1 MSIIQIKGNLK
12 LISSGN
18 VPTVSNLPKGYC
30 AFGTVNNKVSL
41 YGNITGSSIVDLF
54 QDITIEPVQSLGQST
69 TDIMSQKAVTDALT
83 SLGHLFTLK
92 GFANSKDDLPL
103 TDNKVGY
110 VYIITDPD
118 NPNADAEEYVWT
130 DRNEWERLGVVVA
143 TDLSAY
149 YNKTQTDAKIKEL
162 RDAMITSQER
172 EKISKIIING
182 DGSKVLTDDG
192 NYSNVQFV
200 IDEI

>member
-110 VYIITDPD
+110 VYIITDPA

-162 RDAMITSQER
+162 RDVMITAQER